1 MVNLLE
7 FTLKS
12 ANGDRLIYISPIML
26 QSQEMP
32 SLLPPMKFHLYE
44 NLIKVDWLTHIGAER
59 IKVPKAFERKPLAI
73 KYDMDLEKPYLGY
86 LLCSYDEGKRW
97 KCEENSTTLTE
108 HDVKELETFL
118 NNYKGGDES

>member
-12 ANGDRLIYISPIML
+12 ATGDRLIYISPIML

-32 SLLPPMKFHLYE
+32 SLIPPMKFHLYE
-44 NLIKVDWLTHIGAER
+44 NLINADLRAQLRQEKIEISKG
-59 IKVPKAFERKPLAI
+59 FERKPLAI

-86 LLCSYDEGKRW
+86 LLCSYDESTRW

-108 HDVKELETFL
+108 HDVNELEAFL
-118 NNYKGGDES
+118 NNRPV